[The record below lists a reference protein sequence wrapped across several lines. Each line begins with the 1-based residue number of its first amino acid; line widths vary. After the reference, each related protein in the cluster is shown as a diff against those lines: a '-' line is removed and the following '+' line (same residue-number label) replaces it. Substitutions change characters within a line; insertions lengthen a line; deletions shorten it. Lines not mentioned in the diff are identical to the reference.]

1 MTAAKK
7 KWIERLLILSI
18 AVTVTTNSPVEPR
31 INKSIISLVDNAI
44 DFLMPDYTLTKLHQ
58 KTPPNAN
65 T

>member
-44 DFLMPDYTLTKLHQ
+44 DLLLPDLTSTKLHQ
-58 KTPPNAN
+58 KNAPNAN